1 MAQDVR
7 VIVGAEDRARLA
19 AVVSDRNRS
28 TIYVRTNSRGP
39 RLAGPQL
46 SPNFRILPRAGG
58 GRPRKSWVF
67 GAAFGSVVLKYD
79 LSDRDSQPI

>member
-46 SPNFRILPRAGG
+46 SLRPDGAHQQWREVPPRQL
-58 GRPRKSWVF
+58 
-67 GAAFGSVVLKYD
+67 SV
-79 LSDRDSQPI
+79 